1 MLNEYTNDFLHGTG
15 SQKHVD
21 TVFFRCIP
29 LPYEWAS
36 QVALMIKNPPANPRD
51 TGSIPGWGRLP
62 GEGNSNPLQYSRLE
76 NPMGRGAWRAT
87 VHGVTKGLDTTYW
100 PNNNSISTCVLANL
114 GGYSPLNNSNLWSEW
129 CTRRGHR
136 PGNEVS
142 FHRCLDPLLP
152 AFFYNPLNTRAE
164 GSLWG
169 SDHPPDSTEGSSAP
183 WYFTGQ

>member
-1 MLNEYTNDFLHGTG
+1 M
-15 SQKHVD
+15 
-21 TVFFRCIP
+21 
-29 LPYEWAS
+29 
-36 QVALMIKNPPANPRD
+36 
-51 TGSIPGWGRLP
+51 GSIPGSGRSP
-62 GEGNSNPLQYSRLE
+62 GEGNSNPLQNSCLE

-152 AFFYNPLNTRAE
+152 AFFYNLLNTRAE